1 MEDLRYRYQNFLHFV
16 LEGSGRTDQGS
27 EEVQQTV
34 DAQEQT
40 EDATNREIE
49 DNLRHEVE
57 ELKVESIEAAYFDHN
72 FWKPQVDYNLD
83 DLLSEMN
90 KSQSL

>member
-1 MEDLRYRYQNFLHFV
+1 MEDLRYRYQDFLHFV
-16 LEGSGRTDQGS
+16 LEGNGRTNQGL

-83 DLLSEMN
+83 ELLSEMN